1 MARNLLTTA
10 SAPAAAVGAGLR
22 ADAPRPDS
30 AADSVR
36 AYLARIAT
44 IPLLTREGE
53 VEVAKRIEA
62 ADARLCA
69 AVFGTAV
76 AAEVAL
82 ALADKVE
89 HRTVAVEEVANEGQ
103 TRDGMASQARKLV
116 HHQGRWRK
124 LPLYDRTPQQED
136 KARYH
141 AESTA
146 SSIEAMRFCD
156 DARAMIEET
165 VHRELSLVADLAED
179 VERCRRRAGMDIE
192 VLRGRL
198 DACGSPSDRFAVA
211 RTLGLRMDELDVLLR
226 DGERLAERVEQV
238 ERRMCTPFAALC
250 EISQQIRIHVRRRD
264 EAKAEL
270 IEANLRLVVSV
281 ARKYTGHGLPLLD
294 LIQEGNIGLMR
305 AVDKFDH
312 RRGFKFSTYAMWWIR
327 QSVTRSIAGQARM
340 IRVPIHMLERVRR
353 QKKVETAMTKELG
366 RAPTPEELAE
376 RLGVNVE
383 NVRSVIELVRDPI
396 SLESPIGRDE
406 DESRIGDLVAD
417 TRGVSPDE
425 AATDRR
431 LRERTR
437 RALSKLTPREA
448 KVLRMRFGIGPCRD
462 HTLEEVG
469 REFSVTRERVR
480 QIEKQ
485 ALAKLGRL
493 SEDLDEIDDVE
504 V

>member
-1 MARNLLTTA
+1 MARNLLSTA
-10 SAPAAAVGAGLR
+10 SAPHAAVSATPRL
-22 ADAPRPDS
+22 DAPRADS
-30 AADSVR
+30 AVDSVR

-53 VEVAKRIEA
+53 VEVAKRIET

-69 AVFGTAV
+69 AVFGTAL

-82 ALADKVE
+82 ELADKVE
-89 HRTVAVEEVANEGQ
+89 RRTLAVEEIALEGQ

-124 LPLYDRTPQQED
+124 LPLHGRSPQQAN
-136 KARYH
+136 KACYH

-146 SSIEAMRFCD
+146 ISIDAMRFGD
-156 DARAMIEET
+156 DARSLIEET
-165 VHRELSLVADLAED
+165 VHRELATIAEIAED
-179 VERCRRRAGMDIE
+179 IERCRRRAGMDLAA
-192 VLRGRL
+192 LRERL
-198 DACGSPSDRFAVA
+198 DACEEPSQRFAVA
-211 RTLGLRMDELDVLLR
+211 RTLGLRIEELDALLR
-226 DGERLAERVEQV
+226 EEQRLAERVARV
-238 ERRMCTPFAALC
+238 ELRMCTPFVVLYELGEDVRA
-250 EISQQIRIHVRRRD
+250 HVRRRD

-353 QKKVETAMTKELG
+353 QKKVEAAMTKELG
-366 RAPTPEELAE
+366 RAPTPEELAD
-376 RLGVNVE
+376 RLAVSVE

-417 TRGVSPDE
+417 TRGVSPDD

-493 SEDLDEIDDVE
+493 SEDLDEIEDAE
-504 V
+504 L

>member
-10 SAPAAAVGAGLR
+10 SAPAVGGAR
-22 ADAPRPDS
+22 PDAPRADS
-30 AADSVR
+30 AADAVR
-36 AYLARIAT
+36 AYLARIAA

-62 ADARLCA
+62 ADQRLRA
-69 AVFGTAV
+69 GVFGTAI
-76 AAEVAL
+76 AAEAAL
-82 ALADKVE
+82 ELADKVE
-89 HRTVAVEEVANEGQ
+89 RLAVPVEEVALEGQ

-124 LPLYDRTPQQED
+124 LPLYGRDD
-136 KARYH
+136 KQREKAKYH

-146 SSIEAMRFCD
+146 ISIDAMRFGD
-156 DARAMIEET
+156 DARAMIEEC
-165 VHRELSLVADLAED
+165 VHRELAGVMDLADEL
-179 VERCRRRAGMDIE
+179 ERCRRRAGID
-192 VLRGRL
+192 L
-198 DACGSPSDRFAVA
+198 DALRERLGACCSDAERFALA
-211 RTLGLRMDELDVLLR
+211 RMLGLRIDELDVLVREGQQLV
-226 DGERLAERVEQV
+226 ERVAQV
-238 ERRMCTPFAALC
+238 EQRMCTPFEDLC
-250 EISQQIRIHVRRRD
+250 EIAQDVRTHTRRRD

-353 QKKVETAMTKELG
+353 QKKVEAAMTKELG

-417 TRGVSPDE
+417 TRAISPDE

-469 REFSVTRERVR
+469 REFAVTRERVR

-493 SEDLDEIDDVE
+493 SEDLDEIE
-504 V
+504 ETEI